1 MTLRDDPQGRPLEVN
16 SGVARRA
23 AASRINL
30 TSGLTTFSLPFP
42 RALSSSI
49 PPRAAPML
57 VLLSPTPLLPRGPG
71 ELPIHSGPGELPIH
85 SPSSRQSTPLQ
96 SRLCPCRLSH
106 PPPPRA
112 PTALRVPLTHLKVIL
127 TLKKGRAHLCL
138 DPTLLRKC
146 VRSEGRKAGSPLPAR
161 PGPDPASAREE
172 RGVKTQAL
180 LSFLS
185 LM

>member
-57 VLLSPTPLLPRGPG
+57 VLLSPTPLLSR
-71 ELPIHSGPGELPIH
+71 GPGELPIH

-96 SRLCPCRLSH
+96 SLLCPCRLSH

-138 DPTLLRKC
+138 DPTPLRKC
-146 VRSEGRKAGSPLPAR
+146 VRSEGRKEGSPLPAR